1 MSSITDDLRPLD
13 EQAFGARVEPH
24 RRELHV
30 HCYRLLGS
38 FEEAE
43 DLVQE
48 AFLRA
53 WRRRETYEG
62 RASVRAWLY
71 RIATNA
77 CLDALDKRPRRPS
90 ASGEVAWLQP
100 YPDELLE
107 QLPDR
112 REGPEDVALAKETVE
127 LAFIAAIQHLAP
139 LPRAVLVLR
148 DVLGCS
154 AKETARLLETTEASV
169 NSALQRARAGLRESL
184 PEDREAWQHAAEPT
198 AAERELLARYVE
210 CSERADAEG
219 LAALMHEDVRFSM
232 PPTPGVWTG
241 RSTVVQGWIDGGFG
255 SEAFGSMRCVVTR
268 ANGQPAVAGYVR
280 KPGDAAYE
288 PLAID
293 VLRVQDGVVTEIVTF
308 DGAVFEHFD
317 LPATLS
323 AAVGTTMNAPASIT
337 ITPVF
342 VADLSVEGERMPVYV
357 HVIDHPDARVLV
369 DTGMTELHPAMA
381 DMDPRLQP
389 LSEQDFDLAGID
401 IVVNTHLHADHCGGN
416 HLFAGKPIYVQRREL
431 DDARSKDD
439 YTIREWVEAPGV
451 QYVPVDGEH
460 ELLPGLRLVP
470 APGHTPGMQMV
481 VVETGGRPV
490 IVGGDVAVWF
500 GEFDEPP
507 TEGRQRV
514 LALDPELV
522 WLTHERE
529 PWRPAHRL
537 RHHAGAL

>member
-1 MSSITDDLRPLD
+1 MNSITDELRPLD

-62 RASVRAWLY
+62 RSSVRAWLY

-169 NSALQRARAGLRESL
+169 NSALQRARGGLRKSL
-184 PEDREAWQHAAEPT
+184 PEDREAWQHAAEAT
-198 AAERELLARYVE
+198 AVERELLARYVE
-210 CSERADAEG
+210 CSERVDAEG
-219 LAALMHEDVRFSM
+219 LAALLHSGVRFSM

-241 RSTVVQGWIDGGFG
+241 RSAVVQGWIDGGFG
-255 SEAFGSMRCVVTR
+255 SEAFGSMRCVMTR

-293 VLRVQDGVVTEIVTF
+293 VLRVRDGVVTEIVTF
-308 DGAVFEHFD
+308 DRAVFKHFD
-317 LPATLS
+317 LPATLG
-323 AAVGTTMNAPASIT
+323 ATVGT
-337 ITPVF
+337 
-342 VADLSVEGERMPVYV
+342 R
-357 HVIDHPDARVLV
+357 
-369 DTGMTELHPAMA
+369 
-381 DMDPRLQP
+381 
-389 LSEQDFDLAGID
+389 
-401 IVVNTHLHADHCGGN
+401 
-416 HLFAGKPIYVQRREL
+416 
-431 DDARSKDD
+431 
-439 YTIREWVEAPGV
+439 
-451 QYVPVDGEH
+451 
-460 ELLPGLRLVP
+460 
-470 APGHTPGMQMV
+470 
-481 VVETGGRPV
+481 
-490 IVGGDVAVWF
+490 
-500 GEFDEPP
+500 
-507 TEGRQRV
+507 
-514 LALDPELV
+514 
-522 WLTHERE
+522 
-529 PWRPAHRL
+529 
-537 RHHAGAL
+537 